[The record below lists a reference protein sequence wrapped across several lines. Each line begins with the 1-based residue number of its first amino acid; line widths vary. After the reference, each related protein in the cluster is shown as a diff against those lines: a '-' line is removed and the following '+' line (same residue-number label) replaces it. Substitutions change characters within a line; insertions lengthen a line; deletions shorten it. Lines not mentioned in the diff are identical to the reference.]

1 MQRQKYTDM
10 IKQDIIDRIISDVS
24 IEDVARDEGISFTKE
39 HGKRKWASCP
49 FHNEKTASFYVDTA
63 TNCWRCFGS
72 CRSGGNV
79 ISLYRKLKN
88 GLPFPIACKEL
99 AKKYLNEDIEDDY
112 KPSKEDEEKQKEQEA
127 MRIVLT
133 YAQSYFEECMS
144 AVNPASNK
152 ARDAVRKRWGAD
164 AIATFGIGYAPR
176 DGFIEWAK
184 RKQLDLDILE
194 QVGLIGNGERGKFAM
209 LRDRYTIPIYDKMS
223 RVIGFTARTLS
234 DREDICKYLNLKN
247 SPIYHK
253 NTSVFGINYAQKE
266 ARLKDKFYLVEGAPD
281 VIRLQSIGILN
292 TVASLGGAWT
302 ENQLKQLYKLSHKVT
317 FIPDAD
323 TQKPGN
329 EFPAGTA
336 NVFANG
342 RAALQA
348 GFTVN
353 VREIPVD
360 YPPAKKEDPDSWIV
374 DIGHFQMMKE
384 EEFIFWYC
392 RRRYWPTAEAID
404 EITTEDRLQA
414 IADIC
419 GLLMLIKDE
428 DLRSSYLTSL
438 ISTYKHSREWKDT
451 LKRAKEA
458 ELSEK
463 QERERKGDIK
473 MLREFGFTE
482 HDNCYWG
489 TNKEGDEIQWSNFKM
504 KPLFHIRD
512 DFNPVRLFEI
522 KNNSDEPSRL
532 IELNMD
538 EITSSSSLR
547 KRLFGIG
554 DYIWMARDE
563 QLIKLLGYLGRVT
576 ETADPIKQLGWQRD
590 GFYAFCNGASEEGT
604 WIPIDDMGILR
615 LQAGKFYLPAMSKLN
630 KDSRELYVSEKKFR
644 HEKLVD
650 NPTSQAD
657 FFAKVVQVF
666 GDNAKIGL
674 CFYVAT
680 LFRDIVISKSR
691 SFPLLNAFGPKG
703 CGKTEFAA
711 TLMNFFYKYETK
723 YEPLSITNAS
733 MPALSDYVGGVSDAL
748 VHIDE
753 YKNSITQN
761 KVEWLKD
768 LWNGIGRTKMNMDKD
783 KKLVQAKVDS
793 GIILTGQEM
802 PTADIA
808 LFSRLIYLTFD
819 KGEHTREEKQNFEEL
834 ERYRQI
840 GATHITLQ
848 LLKHR
853 EQFKSSFGNA
863 WKQASNDL
871 ESRLE
876 NESILDRIM
885 TNWKVTVAAYLAI
898 RDYIEFPFSYEE
910 LLDVVARGIK
920 TQNSMCNTTDEV
932 AGFWNIVNAAV
943 QMGELKKDQDFKI
956 KTVGCLTTNKMK
968 FENWVMPK
976 SILMIRKDITMAV
989 YRKLGRQMDENLL
1002 PKESLLHYLQ
1012 IGADF
1017 LGSTKNPERF
1027 IKFNPGGV
1035 PETVEKLDAGGVVVG
1050 RQKLYYKDRP
1060 LCFDYTMVS
1069 NRYGI
1074 NLDTETDSDS
1084 KDPAAMTDRE
1094 LEEAGLDYLP
1104 L

>member
-1 MQRQKYTDM
+1 M
-10 IKQDIIDRIISDVS
+10 IKQEIIDRIISDVS

-39 HGKRKWASCP
+39 HDKKKWACCP
-49 FHNEKTASFYVDTA
+49 FHKEKTASFYVDTA
-63 TNCWRCFGS
+63 TNCWRCFGQ

-144 AVNPASNK
+144 NVNPSSDIARK
-152 ARDAVRKRWGAD
+152 AVQKRWGTE
-164 AIATFGIGYAPR
+164 AIGTFGIGYAPR
-176 DGFIEWAK
+176 DGFIEWAQ

-194 QVGLIGNGERGKFAM
+194 QVGLIGVGERGKFAM

-234 DREDICKYLNLKN
+234 EREDICKYLNLKN

-253 NTSVFGINYAQKE
+253 NTSVFGINFAQKE

-292 TVASLGGAWT
+292 TVASLGGSWT

-323 TQKPGN
+323 TLKPGN

-392 RRRYWPTAEAID
+392 RRRYWPAFEDID
-404 EITTEDRLQA
+404 EFTTEDRLQA

-428 DLRSSYLTSL
+428 DLRSSYQTSL

-576 ETADPIKQLGWQRD
+576 ETADPIKQLGWQRE
-590 GFYAFCNGASEEGT
+590 GFYAFCNGASEDGT

-615 LQAGKFYLPAMSKLN
+615 LQAGKYYLPAMSKLN

-650 NPTSQAD
+650 NPISQAD

-666 GDNAKIGL
+666 GDNAKVGL

-723 YEPLSITNAS
+723 YEPLSINNAS
-733 MPALSDYVGGVSDAL
+733 IPALSDYVGGVSDAL

-753 YKNSITQN
+753 YKNSIIQN

-768 LWNGIGRTKMNMDKD
+768 LWNGVGRTKMNMDKD

-853 EQFKSSFGNA
+853 EQFKSCFGNA

-885 TNWKVTVAAYLAI
+885 TNWKVPVAAYLAI
-898 RDYIEFPFSYEE
+898 RDYIEFPFRYEE
-910 LLDVVARGIK
+910 LLDVVVRGIK

-989 YRKLGRQMDENLL
+989 YRKLGRQMDESLL

-1084 KDPAAMTDRE
+1084 KDPAAMTDSE